1 MDGKAPSLN
10 VLLYTVN
17 FDRILTQKGAKRSV
31 KMYLQ
36 TSAQVFFFKN
46 ILLQIKLTVKNSF
59 ITYVCYALDV
69 FVERYCMSNFQFV
82 QKYHGLSVRSLFPGH
97 DNGQEAFI
105 STKQLNQGIIDLHC
119 YMAFNGGNL
128 CTKLFMLPLDF
139 IISVIKV
146 MSHGCTFT
154 PKSKG
159 HQNPKIAIYRT
170 TSFSATS
177 YY

>member
-1 MDGKAPSLN
+1 M
-10 VLLYTVN
+10 
-17 FDRILTQKGAKRSV
+17 KRKCQGYKS
-31 KMYLQ
+31 Q
-36 TSAQVFFFKN
+36 Q
-46 ILLQIKLTVKNSF
+46 
-59 ITYVCYALDV
+59 DV
-69 FVERYCMSNFQFV
+69 FQNCFVKREQKARQSKNRSLYMYGVLWIHLCVVYCMSNFQFV